1 MNIESLNKL
10 IEGLEG
16 PRSLREDKY
25 YEALCFLRDA
35 LLHPNYATLV
45 TAKQNAVLSGKE
57 FMSIDPDGIITNLD
71 KRSIAVYEGQLVC
84 QHVWEMRGGYV
95 TCRRCGEEK

>member
-1 MNIESLNKL
+1 MKLETLNIL

-35 LLHPNYATLV
+35 FLHPNFATV
-45 TAKQNAVLSGKE
+45 ITAQSRAVLSGKE
-57 FMSIDPDGIITNLD
+57 FMSIDADGIITNLD
-71 KRSIAVYEGQLVC
+71 RKS
-84 QHVWEMRGGYV
+84 V
-95 TCRRCGEEK
+95 TLIVNPCDHDFTINDSREHCFYCGAKL